1 MFLLLCLER
10 CRGAEKVSDWRGV
23 CIRSLQSVFK
33 RKRSTTQEKKLNCRN
48 PIKSSGKKKKRS
60 LGSHKQDGQRTYEI
74 LRSMCFTQI
83 CCKIKYIIKYFL
95 QCYKTNLTLRDSLQL
110 FQGSQRN
117 ICIILYFHN
126 FIEIILRSQLSL
138 S

>member
-33 RKRSTTQEKKLNCRN
+33 RKHSTTQEKKLNCRN
-48 PIKSSGKKKKRS
+48 PIKPSEKKRS
-60 LGSHKQDGQRTYEI
+60 LGSHKQDGQRTCEI
-74 LRSMCFTQI
+74 LRSMFFTQI

-95 QCYKTNLTLRDSLQL
+95 QCYKTNFTLRDSLQL